1 MTSRAYAIER
11 RFQREKVMTNT
22 QRGPRW
28 AYWALGGLI
37 VLLVAIAVTATPD
50 PAWAVVDC
58 NNPASDAATTDT
70 DGDGFTD
77 AQECAGLTLDLG
89 APPPP
94 GAPRPRLEW
103 CGSPNAGPECV
114 DPNRKD
120 LFVIYRPATTGS
132 LLGGLPNP
140 FGINSFLGISF
151 TGLSSLGVAVHQLT
165 PAQAGSD
172 RRVSSVSSEKAV
184 RVSESLSDGALTDPL
199 GYCQFGTPQSLDG
212 CTVYTKR
219 ITNFIASKC
228 NGAGDTTT
236 NRNQVFLAYATYVII
251 HETGHSVGGLAAKY
265 NAAYG
270 GYHYPPTAS
279 SVMSQAAQ
287 YSTQAGRCTWYIPS
301 VWNQVL
307 DTPGVILK

>member
-1 MTSRAYAIER
+1 
-11 RFQREKVMTNT
+11 MTNR
-22 QRGPRW
+22 QRGPGW
-28 AYWALGGLI
+28 LYGALGGLV
-37 VLLVAIAVTATPD
+37 VLLAAIAVTVSPE

-58 NNPASDAATTDT
+58 TNIAPGSTADT

-77 AQECAGLTLDLG
+77 AQECAGLNLDLG
-89 APPPP
+89 TT
-94 GAPRPRLEW
+94 RTRLEP
-103 CGSPNAGPECV
+103 CGSPNAGAECV
-114 DPNRKD
+114 DPNKKD

-132 LLGGLPNP
+132 LLGSLPNP
-140 FGINSFLGISF
+140 FGSNSFLGIRF
-151 TGLSSLGVAVHQLT
+151 TGLSTLGVAVHQIT
-165 PAQAGSD
+165 SAQAGTD
-172 RRVSSVSSEKAV
+172 RRVSSVSPEKAV
-184 RVSESLSDGALTDPL
+184 RVTESLSDGALTDPL

-236 NRNQVFLAYATYVII
+236 DRNQVFLAYATYVMI

-270 GYHYPPTAS
+270 GYHYSPTAN
-279 SVMSQAAQ
+279 SVMSQSAQ
-287 YSTQAGRCTWYIPS
+287 YSTQANKCTWYIPS

-307 DTPGVILK
+307 DPPAIILK